1 VVKYKN
7 ITLTVDEIHKIR
19 EEHYEKTKDMSFEE
33 CKAELKAEITLVL
46 AMLESIKESKK
57 LKEA

>member
-1 VVKYKN
+1 MVQYKN

-19 EEHYEKTKDMSFEE
+19 EEYYERTKDMSFEE
-33 CKAELKAEITLVL
+33 YKIDLKSEI
-46 AMLESIKESKK
+46 APILESIRK